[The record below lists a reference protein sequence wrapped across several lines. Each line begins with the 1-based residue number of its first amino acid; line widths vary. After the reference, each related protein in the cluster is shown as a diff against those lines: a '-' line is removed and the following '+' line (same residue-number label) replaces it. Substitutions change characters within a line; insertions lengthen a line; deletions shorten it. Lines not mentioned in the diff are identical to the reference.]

1 MRNSWNYEGKA
12 SVHGF
17 SRFLQRVFPC
27 GLLSRLARHSQDFR
41 CWKQQLYPFNQSE
54 EHVML
59 NIRKL
64 FFFMALLT
72 GMYALQGCDA
82 NEGPLE
88 EAGEEIDD
96 AVDDIGDE
104 IDDATD

>member
-1 MRNSWNYEGKA
+1 MT
-12 SVHGF
+12 
-17 SRFLQRVFPC
+17 
-27 GLLSRLARHSQDFR
+27 
-41 CWKQQLYPFNQSE
+41 
-54 EHVML
+54 

-64 FFFMALLT
+64 FFFMAMLT
-72 GMYALQGCDA
+72 GMFALQGCDA